1 MSGRLFLDDYR
12 VPIDCARYMYRKGV
26 DCRIYHEEWIIVRSY
41 GQFIKW
47 IVDNGLPEII
57 SFDHDLTD
65 VVELKED
72 LPIEEWFDLE
82 NSREYTGMD
91 CARWLMNYCL
101 ETNKPLPKYVIHSS
115 NPDGSKNMEELL
127 SKSK

>member
-1 MSGRLFLDDYR
+1 
-12 VPIDCARYMYRKGV
+12 
-26 DCRIYHEEWIIVRSY
+26 
-41 GQFIKW
+41 
-47 IVDNGLPEII
+47 VDNGLPEII